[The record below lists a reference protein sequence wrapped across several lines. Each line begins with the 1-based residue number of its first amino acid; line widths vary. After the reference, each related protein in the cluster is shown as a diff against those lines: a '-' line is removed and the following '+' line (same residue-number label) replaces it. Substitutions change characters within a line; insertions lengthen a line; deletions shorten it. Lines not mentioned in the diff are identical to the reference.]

1 MYKLLLSLIFTFVI
15 SLSALADSDNSI
27 ITVSSAHDVTITADR
42 LEKILTRKGMTI
54 FSRINHAKGAEKIGE
69 TLLPTELVIFGNP
82 KVGAP
87 LMQCGQS
94 IALDLPQ
101 KVLIWQD
108 DAGQTWL
115 SYNDPNYLAKRHN
128 IKGCEEIVAKMVRSL
143 SAFAKVA
150 TM

>member
-1 MYKLLLSLIFTFVI
+1 MYKLILSMILSFLVSLPVI
-15 SLSALADSDNSI
+15 ADSDDGL
-27 ITVSSAHDVTITADR
+27 VSLASAHDVNITADR

-94 IALDLPQ
+94 IAIDLPQ

-108 DAGQTWL
+108 ATGQTWL

-128 IKGCEEIVAKMVRSL
+128 IKGCDEIVAKMVRAL
-143 SAFAKVA
+143 GAFAKVA